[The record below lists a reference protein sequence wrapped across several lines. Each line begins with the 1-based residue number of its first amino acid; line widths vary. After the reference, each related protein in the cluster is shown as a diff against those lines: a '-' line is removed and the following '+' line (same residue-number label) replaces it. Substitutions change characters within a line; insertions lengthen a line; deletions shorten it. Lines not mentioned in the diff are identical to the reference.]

1 MIYSIEGNI
10 GSGKS
15 TFVRMLKQWYEKNK
29 DFCDTK
35 FVFVDE
41 PVDSWTT
48 ICDEKGTS
56 ILEKFYTDQK
66 TYAFSFQMMA
76 YITRLHI
83 LRKAVQDNSPDTIII
98 TERCNYTDKNVFAK
112 MLYDDGMISMIDF
125 QIYMKWF
132 EEFLKDVKIKGYV
145 YISASPKTSF
155 DRVLKRGRKG
165 ENIPIEYLEK
175 CNNYHDNWM
184 NNVDN
189 SLFGNVLTLNGN
201 TNFDETDDAYND
213 WIQYTLKFI
222 HKTKKM

>member
-112 MLYDDGMISMIDF
+112 MLYDGGLMDERDYRTYCELF
-125 QIYMKWF
+125 QNMSNFMKKPNIIVHLDLSP
-132 EEFLKDVKIKGYV
+132 EE
-145 YISASPKTSF
+145 
-155 DRVLKRGRKG
+155 
-165 ENIPIEYLEK
+165 
-175 CNNYHDNWM
+175 
-184 NNVDN
+184 
-189 SLFGNVLTLNGN
+189 SLRRSRSGKLPL
-201 TNFDETDDAYND
+201 
-213 WIQYTLKFI
+213 
-222 HKTKKM
+222 H